1 MTPPVRITLDDGL
14 VLRRWTPE
22 DASALHAAVLASFEL
37 LHPWLPW
44 AGERPTLA
52 DQQALVAMAEEQWNT
67 GESYMYGIFDSAD
80 ERVLGAAGLHARVGP
95 DGYDIGYW
103 VYADHTG
110 RGLATRAA
118 GALTDAG
125 LALPDVDR
133 IEIRCDEANTASVA
147 IPKRLGY
154 HLDRVEEREP
164 AAPAESGR
172 LMIWVK
178 RRA

>member
-1 MTPPVRITLDDGL
+1 MAVRRI
-14 VLRRWTPE
+14 P
-22 DASALHAAVLASFEL
+22 
-37 LHPWLPW
+37 
-44 AGERPTLA
+44 
-52 DQQALVAMAEEQWNT
+52 
-67 GESYMYGIFDSAD
+67 
-80 ERVLGAAGLHARVGP
+80 RVH
-95 DGYDIGYW
+95 
-103 VYADHTG
+103 ADHTG

-125 LALPDVDR
+125 PALPDVDR
-133 IEIRCDEANTASVA
+133 IEIRCDEANTASAA

-154 HLDRVEEREP
+154 HRVEEREP